1 MKHISNFKHIIYGSY
16 IRSCAVMFLVL
27 GAISS
32 VWAKAPGTPKIAF
45 TSNRNGDTEI
55 YIMNPDGSQ
64 QVNLTEHP
72 AADFDPAWSPTG
84 EQILFN
90 SNRDGQWDLYLMDA
104 DGKNVRKVFAEVED
118 RRDPTWSP
126 DGKQIAYLRR
136 DEWAIY
142 IATIDGKTVERIADA
157 GEGGGKPAWSPDG
170 SEIVFMLAGAGEKWG
185 RRLPLSR
192 QIRVVNLRSGAKRT
206 LFAERLPTM
215 ENPVWSPDGKRLAFS
230 WMNRDLWD
238 KQVHDKWGKRVFDAQ
253 TIYVA
258 LRNGDEFQQIVSEKG
273 PYALEPAWSPFG
285 DELLYIQQVGNQLN
299 QFQIFKISVDGG
311 KSEQL
316 TDSGRNYDA
325 DWFDP
330 RALPVQLQPE
340 LSTSA
345 WGKIKIQD

>member
-1 MKHISNFKHIIYGSY
+1 MKITRFFLFCFIS
-16 IRSCAVMFLVL
+16 LVL
-27 GAISS
+27 VFTHAGQ
-32 VWAKAPGTPKIAF
+32 VLAKAPTTAKIAF
-45 TSNRNGDTEI
+45 TSNRDGDTEI

-90 SNRDGQWDLYLMDA
+90 SNRDGQWDLYLIDA
-104 DGKNVRKVFAEVED
+104 DGKNVRKVFAKSAD
-118 RRDPTWSP
+118 RRHPTWLP

-136 DEWAIY
+136 DEWSIY
-142 IATIDGKTVERIADA
+142 IATIDGKTVERIADT
-157 GEGGGKPAWSPDG
+157 GDGGGKPSWSPDG

-192 QIRVVNLRSGAKRT
+192 QIRVVNLHSGAART

-215 ENPVWSPDGKRLAFS
+215 ENPVWSPDGEHLAFS

-238 KQVHDKWGKRVFDAQ
+238 AQVHKKWGKQVFDAQ

-258 LRNGDEFQQIVSEKG
+258 ARDGGEFQQIVSEKG
-273 PYALEPAWSPFG
+273 PYALEPAWSPLG
-285 DELLYIQQVGNQLN
+285 DELLYKQQVGNQLN
-299 QFQIFKISVDGG
+299 QFQIFKVSIAGG

-316 TDSGRNYDA
+316 TDSGRNYGA

-330 RALPVQLQPE
+330 RTLTVQPQPH
-340 LSTSA
+340 LLTTT
-345 WGKIKIQD
+345 WGEIKK

>member
-1 MKHISNFKHIIYGSY
+1 MKSMRI
-16 IRSCAVMFLVL
+16 FLLCSVGL
-27 GAISS
+27 ALVFTHVGR
-32 VWAKAPGTPKIAF
+32 VWAQVPKTEKIAF
-45 TSNRNGDTEI
+45 TSNRDGDTEI

-64 QVNLTEHP
+64 QVNLTGHP
-72 AADFDPAWSPTG
+72 AADFDPTWSPTG

-90 SNRDGQWDLYLMDA
+90 SNRDGQWDLYLMNA
-104 DGKNVRKVFAEVED
+104 DGKNVRKVFAEVGD
-118 RRDPTWSP
+118 RRDPTWAP

-142 IATIDGKTVERIADA
+142 ISTIDGKTVERIADA

-192 QIRVVNLRSGAKRT
+192 QIRVVNLRSGTKRT
-206 LFAERLPTM
+206 LFAKRLPTM

-238 KQVHDKWGKRVFDAQ
+238 KQVHDRWGKRVFDAQ

-258 LRNGDEFQQIVSEKG
+258 PRNGGEFQQIVSEKG

-285 DELLYIQQVGNQLN
+285 DELQIVYIQQVGNQLN

-345 WGKIKIQD
+345 WGRIKIQD